1 MEMARNNRYHSP
13 IMPDFPGYR
22 NRNPYA
28 ALSLNIF
35 SLGGMGREYPW
46 MRICIVEGDV
56 FICEKPGIG

>member
-1 MEMARNNRYHSP
+1 
-13 IMPDFPGYR
+13 MPDFPGCR

-28 ALSLNIF
+28 SLSLNIF